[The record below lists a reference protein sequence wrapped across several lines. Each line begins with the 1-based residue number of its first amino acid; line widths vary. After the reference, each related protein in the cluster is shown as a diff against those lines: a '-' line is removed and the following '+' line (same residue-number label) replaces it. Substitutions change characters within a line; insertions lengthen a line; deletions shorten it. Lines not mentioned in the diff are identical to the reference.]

1 MTDSLS
7 SESFFQGAKSA
18 AHKAM
23 DDHGRLRYDDF
34 ALHAG
39 VAVEKLA
46 KAVLVTK
53 NPVYIAEIRNN
64 SADMV
69 LHLGGHLPMDEAKIR
84 TVGASE
90 AIKRLQKIN
99 VLKLDPQL
107 DLLIEMRNGA
117 AHASPDST
125 LAKGMIAPLARSVE
139 TLLADLGRP
148 LVEFWERWTKAVESA
163 VNEQEDQV
171 FRDVQLRIAQARYAF
186 DDRFAGLP
194 AEVRESALKV
204 PQPRNEALAGEML
217 KISNNDMVL
226 ETPGGDCPACG
237 SQGIL
242 IFSAVTLTDAGMQF
256 AANGFACYM
265 CSFRV
270 NGPDEMAAL
279 RKTNSPAARMA
290 GGLTIS
296 PESPLASKE
305 IKMGETQAG

>member
-1 MTDSLS
+1 MTDSFS
-7 SESFFQGAKSA
+7 SESFFQGAKTA

-23 DDHGRLRYDDF
+23 DDHGRMEYDEF

-46 KAVLVTK
+46 KAVLVSK

-64 SADMV
+64 GADMV
-69 LHLGGHLPMDEAKIR
+69 LHLGGHLPLDEEKIR

-90 AIKRLQKIN
+90 AIKRLRKIN
-99 VLKLDPQL
+99 VLTHDPQL

-117 AHASPDST
+117 AHASPDSA
-125 LAKGMIAPLARSVE
+125 LAKGMITPLARSVG
-139 TLLADLGRP
+139 TLLTDFGRP
-148 LVEFWERWTKAVESA
+148 LVEFWERWTTAVENA

-171 FRDVQLRIAQARYAF
+171 FRDIQLRIAQARYAF

-194 AEVRESALKV
+194 PEVREGALKV
-204 PQPRNEALAGEML
+204 PQPRNQVLAGEML
-217 KISNNDMVL
+217 KIKDNDMVM

-242 IFSAVTLTDAGMQF
+242 IFSAVTQTRTATQF
-256 AANGFACYM
+256 SANGFACYM

-270 NGPDEMAAL
+270 SGPDEMAAL
-279 RKTNSPAARMA
+279 RKTNTPGLRTA
-290 GGLTIS
+290 GLTIS
-296 PESPLASKE
+296 SAPLASEE
-305 IKMGETQAG
+305 IKMGETRAG